1 MTEER
6 QLVMAAVLEGK
17 LSAEHVTMEELSELE
32 ELVWGLI
39 AEQQLERTDV
49 QYFEQERP
57 TIQ

>member
-6 QLVMAAVLEGK
+6 QMVMTAVLEGK
-17 LSAEHVTMEELSELE
+17 LSADHVSMDELSELE
-32 ELVWGLI
+32 DLVWGLI
-39 AEQQLERTDV
+39 ADQQLQRTDV